1 MTFIWGTLSLTK
13 RRTQE
18 VICFLFISAGIILII
33 GGMYVLRER
42 RRYDQKMAE
51 KQAVVL
57 SDLRQ
62 AIPEYTILGD
72 ARSGDTEQDDGL
84 GTGEATRAFSAFPES
99 GTDFAVISVDGVDCT
114 GILQIPALN
123 LEVAVAARYSSPEY
137 MAYIANGMTD
147 NGSFSIASENRDS
160 LLGRIMDLSD
170 QNDVFFI
177 DARGSRFA
185 YKVSAVY
192 TAKEIPDG
200 TGPDQQK
207 PVLNLCCPQGK
218 QWFVAECT
226 AGSESKEGQS

>member
-1 MTFIWGTLSLTK
+1 MTTDEKKAYLNSYLVQRMK
-13 RRTQE
+13 LKEMQE
-18 VICFLFISAGIILII
+18 
-33 GGMYVLRER
+33 
-42 RRYDQKMAE
+42 
-51 KQAVVL
+51 
-57 SDLRQ
+57 
-62 AIPEYTILGD
+62 
-72 ARSGDTEQDDGL
+72 
-84 GTGEATRAFSAFPES
+84 
-99 GTDFAVISVDGVDCT
+99 
-114 GILQIPALN
+114 N
-123 LEVAVAARYSSPEY
+123 
-137 MAYIANGMTD
+137 YIANGITE

-192 TAKEIPDG
+192 TAKEILDG

>member
-1 MTFIWGTLSLTK
+1 MTK

-18 VICFLFISAGIILII
+18 VICFLLIAAGIILAI
-33 GGMYVLRER
+33 GGSYVLHER
-42 RRYDQKMAE
+42 RRYDQEMAE

-62 AIPEYTILGD
+62 AIPAYTILKD
-72 ARSGDTEQDDGL
+72 ERSGDTEEQDEGL
-84 GTGEATRAFSAFPES
+84 GTGEAARAFSALPES

-114 GILQIPALN
+114 GILQIPALK

-170 QNDVFFI
+170 KDDVFFI

-192 TAKEIPDG
+192 AAKEIPDG

-218 QWFVAECT
+218 QWFVAECI

>member
-1 MTFIWGTLSLTK
+1 MTK
-13 RRTQE
+13 RKTRE
-18 VICFLFISAGIILII
+18 VICLLLIAAGIILVI
-33 GGMYVLRER
+33 GGSYVLHER
-42 RRYDQKMAE
+42 RRYDQEMAE

-62 AIPEYTILGD
+62 AIPGYTVLRT
-72 ARSGDTEQDDGL
+72 ARSEDTEQDDSQ
-84 GTGEATRAFSAFPES
+84 GTGGTAWSFSAAPES

-114 GILQIPALN
+114 GILQIPALD
-123 LEVAVAARYSSPEY
+123 LEVAVAARYGSPGY

-170 QNDVFFI
+170 KDDIFFI
-177 DARGSRFA
+177 DARGGRSA

-192 TAKEIPDG
+192 TAKEIPEG
-200 TGPDQQK
+200 IGPDQQK
-207 PVLNLCCPQGK
+207 PTPVLNLCCPQGR

-226 AGSESKEGQS
+226 AGGESS